1 VTESLRETHQ
11 LALDQVMNSPGWK
24 ERLTDLLSTIDRAG
38 KQGEYLIEFSLY
50 RVAVF
55 MLLFILVLFLPT
67 FILVRYLL
75 ARIAVVPQDP
85 RVALRR
91 GASED

>member
-1 VTESLRETHQ
+1 
-11 LALDQVMNSPGWK
+11 
-24 ERLTDLLSTIDRAG
+24 
-38 KQGEYLIEFSLY
+38 LIEFSIY
-50 RVAVF
+50 RVAIF
-55 MLLFILVLFLPT
+55 MLVFILVLFLLT